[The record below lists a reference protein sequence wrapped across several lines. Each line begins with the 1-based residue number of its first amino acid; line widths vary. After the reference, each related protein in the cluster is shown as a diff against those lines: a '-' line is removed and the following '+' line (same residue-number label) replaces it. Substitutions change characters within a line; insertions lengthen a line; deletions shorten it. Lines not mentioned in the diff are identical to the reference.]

1 MGFTL
6 NQWSYYVDTQ
16 QMSHAPVTALLREL
30 IAIPSINPAFAAGFP
45 DWAGESSMVDFL
57 EGRAR
62 SLGLETI
69 RQNVAPGR
77 DNLWVGLV
85 PDSSKS
91 QSHRKIVLAPHLDTV
106 GGQQI
111 HEGLFQPRLEN
122 GRLHG
127 RGACD
132 TKGCV
137 AAMFHALECLA
148 TTQDRPQSTEVWFL
162 GLVDEEKGQ
171 AGSRLVGA
179 SDWKADLVIVGEPT
193 ELNVVTAHK
202 GLNYAIGRFRGRA
215 AHGSRPHLGQ
225 NAILDAARVVQQMET
240 VYAERLKAIQH
251 PLLGSGTVN
260 VGIIRGG
267 AQANIVPDYCE
278 IHIDRRT
285 LPGETKASVLAE
297 LREMESNAGIQS
309 SVEWDLGELERPAM
323 ESDSDLPLT
332 RQLMD
337 AAGVDQAVG
346 VDFFCDAA
354 LIAQG
359 GSPCIV
365 FGPGSIDQAHT
376 ADEWIETKSLE
387 DGAAILLNYL
397 RQMD

>member
-1 MGFTL
+1 
-6 NQWSYYVDTQ
+6 
-16 QMSHAPVTALLREL
+16 MSHAPVTALLREL
-30 IAIPSINPAFAAGFP
+30 IAIPSINPAFSSGFP
-45 DWAGESSMVDFL
+45 DWSGESRMVDFL
-57 EGRAR
+57 ESRAR

-85 PDSSKS
+85 PDPSASKPR
-91 QSHRKIVLAPHLDTV
+91 RKIVLAPHLDTV

-111 HEGLFQPRLEN
+111 HEGLFQPRFEN

-127 RGACD
+127 RGSCD

-148 TTQDRPQSTEVWFL
+148 TTQERPRSTEVWFL

-179 SDWKADLVIVGEPT
+179 SPDWKADLVIVGEPT
-193 ELNVVTAHK
+193 ELKVVTAHK
-202 GLNYAIGRFRGRA
+202 GLTYAIGRFRGRA

-225 NAILDAARVVQQMET
+225 NAILDASKVVQQIET
-240 VYAERLKAIQH
+240 VYSERLKTVQR

-297 LREMESNAGIQS
+297 LKEVERNAGIRS
-309 SVEWDLGELERPAM
+309 SVEWDLGELDRPAM
-323 ESDSDLPLT
+323 ESDPDLPLT
-332 RQLMD
+332 RQLME
-337 AAGVDQAVG
+337 AAGVDQSVG

-359 GSPCIV
+359 GSPCVV

-376 ADEWIETKSLE
+376 ADEWIETQSLE
-387 DGAAILLNYL
+387 AGAEILLKYL